1 MNTDILENLLNA
13 FQTGNIFLFNKNL
26 MIINEMEK
34 EDVNNA
40 FKSLKEKNIET
51 CNKVEE
57 MVRELSGLINEDKIE
72 LITSH
77 SPSFIKSIKLKW

>member
-40 FKSLKEKNIET
+40 FKSLKKNIQ
-51 CNKVEE
+51 KHV
-57 MVRELSGLINEDKIE
+57 
-72 LITSH
+72 
-77 SPSFIKSIKLKW
+77 IKQKKW

>member
-40 FKSLKEKNIET
+40 FKSLKKNI
-51 CNKVEE
+51 
-57 MVRELSGLINEDKIE
+57 
-72 LITSH
+72 
-77 SPSFIKSIKLKW
+77 